1 MASVVDKI
9 VGVLQ
14 DAVDYWTGQHPAKRI
29 APHRDWEYPQIAGYE
44 SHPFFKDIKEAFR
57 AVPGSKELS
66 DFTLR
71 RAASPRE
78 AAEMPPGTS
87 GWIQQ
92 PAAVASI
99 IPLSREQVRYG
110 TAHELGHNYLF
121 DQYRYGGP
129 ATETAASK
137 LAVDSLRGR
146 PTSDNDLLDLIYIEA
161 SPRTAPQGKEA
172 VRRYNNTV
180 RELIDLTR
188 DMNLDSRKQPSVWK

>member
-137 LAVDSLRGR
+137 LAVDSLRGG
-146 PTSDNDLLDLIYIEA
+146 PQVTMTCWTLFTSRQVPVLLHK
-161 SPRTAPQGKEA
+161 GKKLYA
-172 VRRYNNTV
+172 GIIIR
-180 RELIDLTR
+180 
-188 DMNLDSRKQPSVWK
+188 